1 MSIEKEK
8 KSRGLLTK
16 IFNVFFQRLEKDNQG
31 DELTLKEGLKSLG
44 YHYRNLREWTPK
56 LFYLGIFRV
65 FPDLMLPVFTIL
77 LPTLVV
83 KGLTERWP
91 MDKFALYITGLMALM
106 LAANLLN
113 SRIGTILTQEKDS
126 YRFIYLAKL
135 CDKKMDVD
143 YDILESQEFQNKH
156 RRTFHWIMEWPD
168 VPMDHC
174 ISSPGKIGACIIAM
188 TAYGAVIAARNPVIL
203 IFIVVSVIFNA
214 WVDAKGRFHNDNMWQ
229 KTAVARRR
237 MSYIGRQTT
246 DFSAGKDIRLYGL
259 RRMFTKIFKA
269 ALKENEHH
277 LNEVQWWYCLGTM
290 TGEVMAFLRDS
301 LAYVYLIYQIA
312 EGKMTVSD
320 FVFYTSLVAGFGS
333 WFRTLSLELQDLVWG
348 AYAFRDIRQCFDVKN
363 KWKKSGGEKAGFQRT
378 EHEPVDIELRNVSFN
393 YPGDEKPAISNINLK
408 IEKGEKLALVGLNGA
423 GKTTLV
429 KLLCGF
435 YQPTEGEILVNGI
448 PIFEYD
454 RDEYYSMI
462 SAVFQDTQILPVSIA
477 GNISARRAE
486 STDSGRV
493 RECLSLSG
501 LDEKTAK
508 LPDGENTLLVKEL
521 SPEATDLSS
530 GEKQKLLLA
539 RALYKEAR
547 FLILDEPTASLDPIA
562 ENDIYLKYKDLARD
576 KTSLFISHRLSSTRF
591 CDRIILMEN
600 GRITEEGTHDSLMEA
615 GGAYAHMF
623 EVQSHYYREEAEE
636 RRKLEEGEAA
646 YV

>member
-1 MSIEKEK
+1 MSKENK
-8 KSRGLLTK
+8 KNSEGLLRK
-16 IFNVFFQRLEKDNQG
+16 IFNAFFRRIEWG
-31 DELTLKEGLKSLG
+31 DQLTLKEGLRSLA

-65 FPDLMLPVFTIL
+65 VPDLMLPVFTIL

-83 KGLTERWP
+83 KGLTEGWP
-91 MDKFALYITGLMALM
+91 MDKFVLYITGLVALM

-113 SRIGTILTQEKDS
+113 SRIGTILAQEKDC

-135 CDKKMDVD
+135 CDKIMDVD
-143 YDILESQEFQNKH
+143 YDILESQDFQNKH
-156 RRTFHWIMEWPD
+156 RRTSYWIMEWPD

-174 ISSPGKIGACIIAM
+174 ISSPGRVGACIIAM
-188 TAYGAVIAARNPVIL
+188 IAYGAVIAARNPVIL
-203 IFIVVSVIFNA
+203 IFIAVTVIFNV
-214 WVDAKGRFHNDNMWQ
+214 WVDAKGRYYNDKMWE

-237 MSYIGRQTT
+237 MSYISRQTA

-259 RRMFTKIFKA
+259 RGMFTKIFRT
-269 ALKENEHH
+269 ALRENEHY
-277 LNEVQWWYCLGTM
+277 LNEVQWWYCLGNM

-312 EGKMTVSD
+312 DGRMTVSD
-320 FVFYTSLVAGFGS
+320 FVLYTGLVAGFGS
-333 WFRTLSLELQDLVWG
+333 WFRTLSVELQDLVWG

-363 KWKKSGGEKAGFQRT
+363 KWKKTGGERTGTQRPMQ
-378 EHEPVDIELRNVSFN
+378 EPVCIELRNVSYK
-393 YPGDEKPAISNINLK
+393 YPGNEEPSLSNINLK

-477 GNISARRAE
+477 GNISARRAG
-486 STDSGRV
+486 STDHCRV
-493 RECLSLSG
+493 MECLRLSG

-508 LPDGENTLLVKEL
+508 LPDGEDTLLVKEL
-521 SPEATDLSS
+521 SPEATDLSG

-539 RALYKEAR
+539 RALYKEAG
-547 FLILDEPTASLDPIA
+547 FLILDEPTAALDPIA
-562 ENDIYLKYKDLARD
+562 ENEIYLKYRDLARD

-591 CDRIILMEN
+591 CDRIILLEN
-600 GRITEEGTHDSLMEA
+600 GRITEEGTHESLMEA

-623 EVQSHYYREEAEE
+623 EVQSHYYREEAEG